1 MQRKTHVQ
9 SSTAWLTLKP
19 FYKLLLAYRPIMLW
33 DLFFFCVC
41 AGVLFLFFNVAIEC
55 FFRWKKSINARVWLC
70 PGMFSSER
78 HRGSLDDERRRL
90 SRVLPGSSVYRS
102 LPWPIQPPPP
112 ANDTTAPAH
121 DDVTSGSRDEL
132 APPTAKPTR
141 EYIDRLVS
149 STAAS
154 E

>member
-1 MQRKTHVQ
+1 
-9 SSTAWLTLKP
+9 
-19 FYKLLLAYRPIMLW
+19 
-33 DLFFFCVC
+33 
-41 AGVLFLFFNVAIEC
+41 
-55 FFRWKKSINARVWLC
+55 
-70 PGMFSSER
+70 MFSSER

-90 SRVLPGSSVYRS
+90 SRVPGSSVYRS

-112 ANDTTAPAH
+112 ANDTTAPAD

-132 APPTAKPTR
+132 APPMAKPTR